1 MVDLLH
7 PLGQAALH
15 HIRPELH
22 AVGGVAH
29 PLAPNG
35 EVLPGGY
42 PGHGAHHGH
51 LLLAHIQAQDGIAV
65 FLILKDQ
72 RGDGPFQ
79 YRLFRTLLRHGDHSS
94 LFLFLSRLL

>member
-29 PLAPNG
+29 PLALNG
-35 EVLPGGY
+35 EVLPGDT
-42 PGHGAHHGH
+42 PGMEPTTV
-51 LLLAHIQAQDGIAV
+51 I
-65 FLILKDQ
+65 
-72 RGDGPFQ
+72 
-79 YRLFRTLLRHGDHSS
+79 SS
-94 LFLFLSRLL
+94 SPTSRRRMV